1 MVYLGQNYK
10 EYNRPKIQEQ
20 NGRKRK
26 NIEHTLKEGIYLQ
39 LHKSIRIRIETTV
52 VSRLASQRIRT

>member
-1 MVYLGQNYK
+1 LAYLGQNYK

-52 VSRLASQRIRT
+52 VSRF